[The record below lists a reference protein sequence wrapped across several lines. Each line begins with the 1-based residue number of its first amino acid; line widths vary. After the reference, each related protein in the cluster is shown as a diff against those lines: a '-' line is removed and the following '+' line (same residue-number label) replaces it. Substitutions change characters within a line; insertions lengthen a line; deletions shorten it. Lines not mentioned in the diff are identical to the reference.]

1 MKVLAITN
9 RAREA
14 LQQIAAQTANA
25 FQAPIC
31 AISLVSNSDSAAA
44 EILSFA
50 QEKFFSADQQEL
62 AKFLQKAAALGKPL
76 CYNCSRDGGCKEL
89 GHFPD
94 FLQARG
100 IQAFLAIPMLS
111 NSSPCGALSL
121 FFTTPHTFS
130 ENEVQHLMAVGK
142 AAALSVDFDCY
153 KITPNGEYRGSF
165 EDIVA
170 NSPVMFG
177 VFETMQKAALTD
189 ANVLIYGESGTGK
202 ELIAHG
208 IHHLSLRKNSA
219 FIPVD
224 CVALPSNLL
233 ESELFGFEKGSF
245 TGAIGRKHGL
255 LEFADHG
262 TFFLDEVCELEPI
275 LQAKLLRV
283 LQERQFRRIGG
294 RHLINVDIR
303 VISATNRNL
312 ALAIREKIFREDL
325 YFRLNVIPIYA
336 PALRE
341 RKEDIPLL
349 ANYFITKFAG
359 SNHIDLKEL
368 APETVH
374 ALQDYDWPG
383 NIRELQNMMERV
395 IALCPHYIILPED
408 LPGEV
413 RLKNPANFK
422 TTVSQF
428 YSLKT
433 WRENL
438 TAFKCNYFK
447 NLLEQNNGDISAA
460 ARQARVSRRTLYRIA
475 QSYKLL

>member
-1 MKVLAITN
+1 MEVLAITN
-9 RAREA
+9 RIREA

-31 AISLVSNSDSAAA
+31 IISLASKSDPAAA
-44 EILSFA
+44 EVLSFA
-50 QEKFFSADQQEL
+50 QEKFLSLDRQEL
-62 AKFLQKAAALGKPL
+62 AKFLQKTAALGKPF
-76 CYNCSRDGGCKEL
+76 CYNCSLDCDCKEL
-89 GHFPD
+89 EHCPD

-100 IQAFLAIPMLS
+100 IQAFLAIPLLS
-111 NSSPCGALSL
+111 NSSPGGTLSL
-121 FFTTPHTFS
+121 FFTAPHTFS
-130 ENEVQHLMAVGK
+130 ENEVQHLMAVSK
-142 AAALSVDFDCY
+142 AAALSVDVDDN
-153 KITPNGEYRGSF
+153 KITPIGEYCDSF
-165 EDIVA
+165 EDILA
-170 NSPVMFG
+170 KSPVMFG

-189 ANVLIYGESGTGK
+189 ASVLIFGESGTGK

-208 IHHLSLRKNSA
+208 IHHLSRRKNNA
-219 FIPVD
+219 FIPID

-262 TFFLDEVCELEPI
+262 TFFLDEVCELDPM

-294 RHLINVDIR
+294 HHLINVDIR
-303 VISATNRNL
+303 VISATNRNPEL
-312 ALAIREKIFREDL
+312 AVREKFFREDL

-341 RKEDIPLL
+341 RKDDIPLL
-349 ANYFITKFAG
+349 AKNFITKFTG

-383 NIRELQNMMERV
+383 NIRELQNMIERV
-395 IALCPHYIILPED
+395 VALCPRHTILPED
-408 LPGEV
+408 LPNEV
-413 RLKNPANFK
+413 KVKK
-422 TTVSQF
+422 TAKTKAAAAQF
-428 YSLKT
+428 YLPKT

-438 TAFKCNYFK
+438 TAFKLDYFK
-447 NLLEQNNGDISAA
+447 NLLEQNNGDIPAA
-460 ARQARVSRRTLYRIA
+460 ARQARVSRRTLYRIV